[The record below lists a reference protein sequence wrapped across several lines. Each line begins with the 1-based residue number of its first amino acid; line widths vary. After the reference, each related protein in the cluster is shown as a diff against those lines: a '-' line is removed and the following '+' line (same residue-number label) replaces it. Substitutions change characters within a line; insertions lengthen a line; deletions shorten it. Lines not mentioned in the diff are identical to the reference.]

1 MRDVAIVGVSMIKF
15 GRYPD
20 RDVANLAAQAGFE
33 ALSDAGMTMKSI
45 EALYSG
51 NLYQTS
57 GSGQRILQNLGQ
69 TGIPV
74 VNVANAC
81 ATGSTAFREAYF
93 AIASGAYDVVMA
105 VGSEQMGKQGLL
117 GGAGRA
123 DPATALEGRVG
134 SYLMPA
140 VFGMA
145 GMEHS
150 KAYGTQLEHFAMA
163 SVKNHWHS
171 TMNPL
176 AQYQKESP
184 LDEVVNARMIAY
196 PNTLLMCCPTGDGAA
211 AAILCSME
219 KAKQFTTQPIKVAAS
234 VLTSDPYTDRDLTL
248 PDINT
253 LTRNAAKIAYEQA
266 GVGPADLS
274 QVELHDCFA
283 TAELLHYENLGL
295 CGEGEAGKHVA
306 SGAPWNGNK
315 VPTKYEEDLAPYQD
329 KTYKPASTAVVNASG
344 GLLSK
349 GHPLGATGVANIAEI
364 VWHLRGQA
372 GGRQVEGSKVGLA
385 HVIGLCSACTIHILQ
400 K

>member
-1 MRDVAIVGVSMIKF
+1 MREVAIVGVSMIKF

-20 RDVANLAAQAGFE
+20 RDVSELAAQAGIE
-33 ALSDAGMTMKSI
+33 SLKDAGMTIKNI

-57 GSGQRILQNLGQ
+57 GSGQRILQQMGQ

-117 GGAGRA
+117 GSRG
-123 DPATALEGRVG
+123 DPATSLEGRVG
-134 SYLMPA
+134 SYMMPA

-145 GMEHS
+145 GMEHMRNH
-150 KAYGTQLEHFAMA
+150 GTQQEHFALA

-171 TMNPL
+171 TANPL

-184 LDEVVNARMIAY
+184 LDEVMNSRVIAY

-211 AAILCSME
+211 AAILCSAE
-219 KAKQFTTQPIKVAAS
+219 KARQFTTQPIKIAAS
-234 VLTSDPYTDRDLTL
+234 ALTSDPYTNRDLTL

-253 LTRNAAKIAYEQA
+253 LTQNAAKIAYEQA
-266 GVGPADLS
+266 GVGPEELS

-295 CGEGEAGKHVA
+295 CGEGEAAKHVA
-306 SGAPWNGNK
+306 SGAPWLGNK
-315 VPTKYEEDLAPYQD
+315 IPTKYQEDVAPFQD
-329 KTYKPASTAVVNASG
+329 KTYQPKSNAVVNASG

-364 VWHLRGQA
+364 VFHLRGQA
-372 GGRQVEGSKVGLA
+372 GDRQVENSKVGMA

>member
-1 MRDVAIVGVSMIKF
+1 MIKF
-15 GRYPD
+15 GRYAD
-20 RDVANLAAQAGFE
+20 RDFSQLAAQAGLE
-33 ALSDAGMTMKSI
+33 ALKDAGMEIKQV

-51 NLYQTS
+51 NLYSTS
-57 GSGQRILQNLGQ
+57 GSGQRILQQIGQ

-93 AIASGAYDVVMA
+93 AIASGAYDVAMA
-105 VGSEQMGKQGLL
+105 IGSEQMGKQGLL
-117 GGAGRA
+117 GSRG
-123 DPATALEGRVG
+123 DPATSLEGRVG
-134 SYLMPA
+134 SYMMPA

-145 GMEHS
+145 GMEHV
-150 KAYGTQLEHFAMA
+150 KKYGTQLEHFALA
-163 SVKNHWHS
+163 SVKNHFHS
-171 TMNPL
+171 TQNPL

-184 LDEVVNARMIAY
+184 LDEVMNSRMISY

-211 AAILCSME
+211 AAILCSMG
-219 KAKQFTTQPIKVAAS
+219 KARQFTTQPIKIAAS
-234 VLTSDPYTDRDLTL
+234 VMTSDPFTDRDLTL

-266 GVGPADLS
+266 GIGPEDLS

-283 TAELLHYENLGL
+283 TAEILHYENLGL
-295 CGEGEAGKHVA
+295 CGDGEGAAHVA
-306 SGAPWNGNK
+306 SGAPWIGNK
-315 VPTKYEEDLAPYQD
+315 IPTKYQEDVAPLQD
-329 KTYKPASTAVVNASG
+329 KSYKPKTTAVVNASG

-364 VWHLRGQA
+364 VFHLRGQA
-372 GGRQVEGSKVGLA
+372 GGRQVEGSKIGMA
-385 HVIGLCSACTIHILQ
+385 HVIGLGSACTINIVQ

>member
-1 MRDVAIVGVSMIKF
+1 MREVAIIGVSMIKF

-20 RDVANLAAQAGFE
+20 RDFSQLAAQAGLD
-33 ALSDAGMTMKSI
+33 ALKDAGAQMKDI

-51 NLYQTS
+51 NLYTTS
-57 GSGQRILQNLGQ
+57 GSGQRILQQMGQ

-81 ATGSTAFREAYF
+81 ATGSTALREAFF
-93 AIASGAYDVVMA
+93 AVASGAYDIVMA

-117 GGAGRA
+117 GSRG
-123 DPATALEGRVG
+123 DPATSLEGRVG
-134 SYLMPA
+134 SYMMPA

-145 GMEHS
+145 GMEH
-150 KAYGTQLEHFAMA
+150 AREYGTQNEHFALA

-184 LDEVVNARMIAY
+184 LDEVMNARMIAY

-211 AAILCSME
+211 AAVVCSME
-219 KAKQFTTQPIKVAAS
+219 KARQFTTQPIKLAAS
-234 VLTSDPYTDRDLTL
+234 VLTSDPFVDRGLTL

-266 GVGPADLS
+266 GVGPEDLS

-295 CGEGEAGKHVA
+295 CGDGEAGKHVA
-306 SGAPWNGNK
+306 SGAPWIGNK
-315 VPTKYEEDLAPYQD
+315 IPTKYEEDVAPYAD
-329 KTYKPASTAVVNASG
+329 KTYQPKTKAVVNASG

-349 GHPLGATGVANIAEI
+349 GHPLGATGVANVAEI

-372 GGRQVEGSKVGLA
+372 GARQVEGSKVGLA
-385 HVIGLCSACTIHILQ
+385 HVIGLCSACTINILT

>member
-1 MRDVAIVGVSMIKF
+1 MREVAVIGVSMIKF

-20 RDVANLAAQAGFE
+20 RDVSQLAAQAGHE
-33 ALSDAGMTMKSI
+33 ALKDAGVQMKDI
-45 EALYSG
+45 ESLYSG
-51 NLYQTS
+51 NLYATS
-57 GSGQRILQNLGQ
+57 GSGQRILQQMGQ

-93 AIASGAYDVVMA
+93 AIASGAYDIVMA
-105 VGSEQMGKQGLL
+105 LGSEQMGKQGLL
-117 GGAGRA
+117 GSRGEQ
-123 DPATALEGRVG
+123 ATSLEGRVG
-134 SYLMPA
+134 SYMMPA

-150 KAYGTQLEHFAMA
+150 KKYGTQQEHFALA
-163 SVKNHWHS
+163 SVKNHFHS
-171 TMNPL
+171 TQNPL

-184 LDEVVNARMIAY
+184 LDEVMNGRVIAY

-211 AAILCSME
+211 AAILCSMD
-219 KAKQFTTQPIKVAAS
+219 KARQYTTQPIKVAAS

-253 LTRNAAKIAYEQA
+253 LTRNAAAIAYKQA
-266 GVGPADLS
+266 GIGPEDLS

-295 CGEGEAGKHVA
+295 CEEGMAGKHVA
-306 SGAPWNGNK
+306 SGAPWIGNK
-315 VPTKYEEDLAPYQD
+315 IPTKYQEDVAPFQD
-329 KTYKPASTAVVNASG
+329 KTYKPKTTTVVNASG

-372 GGRQVEGSKVGLA
+372 GNRQVEGSKVGMA
-385 HVIGLCSACTIHILQ
+385 HVIGLCSACTLNILV

>member
-1 MRDVAIVGVSMIKF
+1 MREVAIIGVSMIKF
-15 GRYPD
+15 GRYAD
-20 RDVANLAAQAGFE
+20 RDFAQLGAQASLE
-33 ALSDAGMTMKSI
+33 ALKDAGVQMNQI

-51 NLYQTS
+51 NLYSTS
-57 GSGQRILQNLGQ
+57 GSGQRILQQMGQ

-93 AIASGAYDVVMA
+93 AIASGAYDIAMA
-105 VGSEQMGKQGLL
+105 VGTEQMGKQGLL
-117 GGAGRA
+117 GSRG
-123 DPATALEGRVG
+123 DPATSLEGRVG
-134 SYLMPA
+134 SYMMPA

-145 GMEHS
+145 GMEH
-150 KAYGTQLEHFAMA
+150 ARQYGTKQEHFALA
-163 SVKNHWHS
+163 SVKNHFHS
-171 TMNPL
+171 TENPL

-184 LDEVVNARMIAY
+184 LDEVMNSRTISY

-211 AAILCSME
+211 AAVLCSMD
-219 KAKQFTTQPIKVAAS
+219 KARQFTTQPIKIAAS

-248 PDINT
+248 PDVNT
-253 LTRNAAKIAYEQA
+253 LTRNAAQIAYQKA
-266 GVGPADLS
+266 GIGPQDLS

-295 CGEGEAGKHVA
+295 CGDGEAGKHVA
-306 SGAPWNGNK
+306 SGAPWIGNRI
-315 VPTKYEEDLAPYQD
+315 PTKYQEDIAPLQD
-329 KTYKPASTAVVNASG
+329 KTYQPKTTAVVNASG

-364 VWHLRGQA
+364 VFHLRGQA

-385 HVIGLCSACTIHILQ
+385 HVIGLGSSCTINIVQ